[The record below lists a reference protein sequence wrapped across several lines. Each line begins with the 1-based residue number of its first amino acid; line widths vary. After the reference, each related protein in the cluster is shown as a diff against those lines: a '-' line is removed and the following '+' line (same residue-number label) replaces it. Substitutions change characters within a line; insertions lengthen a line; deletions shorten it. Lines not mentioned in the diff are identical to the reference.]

1 MKRSK
6 KRQIVIVGAG
16 LIGSIMAIALASVG
30 FDVTVVDGA
39 SEKDR
44 IKQNK
49 GRTYALSRTSK
60 NLLVNLGLW
69 DEKKLNVSPIEK
81 IVLSTKRSSSDS
93 IRHLAHFNKES
104 SEVEPSSYMIEDYYL
119 RTVLGS
125 ELDRNTK
132 IQLINSTEVIKDE
145 TDSYQTKIFLS
156 NKSSFTAEILIIS
169 DGRASGFAK
178 RLDKNFFQ
186 KKYNQVAIVG
196 NLSHQNEH
204 SSTAHQLF
212 LAGGPLAILPL
223 EGKRSTFVWSLPMP
237 MGNKLGASRDD
248 IFTDSLKEYVGD
260 ILIEIS
266 QIGEKKMFP
275 LFLSFLREAVD
286 NRKVFIGDSAQAI
299 HPLAGQGL
307 NLGLRDVAC
316 LVDTLLKGKK
326 LGLAL
331 GSTDILKKYE
341 SWRSFD
347 RMSLVTYTDLIN
359 TLFSNNNFYLK
370 FLREL
375 GMNAI
380 DKSQLLKSFFVK
392 EAAGEYG
399 DLPELLKK

>member
-1 MKRSK
+1 
-6 KRQIVIVGAG
+6 
-16 LIGSIMAIALASVG
+16 
-30 FDVTVVDGA
+30 
-39 SEKDR
+39 
-44 IKQNK
+44 
-49 GRTYALSRTSK
+49 
-60 NLLVNLGLW
+60 
-69 DEKKLNVSPIEK
+69 
-81 IVLSTKRSSSDS
+81 
-93 IRHLAHFNKES
+93 
-104 SEVEPSSYMIEDYYL
+104 
-119 RTVLGS
+119 
-125 ELDRNTK
+125 
-132 IQLINSTEVIKDE
+132 
-145 TDSYQTKIFLS
+145 
-156 NKSSFTAEILIIS
+156 
-169 DGRASGFAK
+169 
-178 RLDKNFFQ
+178 
-186 KKYNQVAIVG
+186 
-196 NLSHQNEH
+196 
-204 SSTAHQLF
+204 
-212 LAGGPLAILPL
+212 
-223 EGKRSTFVWSLPMP
+223 MP

-260 ILIEIS
+260 ILIDIS

-326 LGLAL
+326 LGLDL
-331 GSTDILKKYE
+331 GSTDILEKYE

-347 RMSLVTYTDLIN
+347 RISLVTYTDLIN

-375 GMNAI
+375 GMNTI